1 MNQKW
6 FAILALIFCLA
17 MPAVELD
24 AAEAGIVRYYR
35 QLVVDRDT
43 PLLAYDGIY
52 EINFDQARGVEH
64 YEFTYDL
71 HGRITEIVNLH
82 DESCRRDSLT
92 HIGAYRTT
100 FAYDGDKEIHRFYDR
115 SSKRVANL
123 RKAYEE
129 VYTHTPEGFRTALEF
144 HDLDGRPM
152 ESDRGIARYT
162 WEKKNGLVIERR
174 YNLKGDP
181 MPLAPDLPFRVSG
194 LRLDR
199 DGRVKAHLNL
209 NDKLR
214 ESNDENG
221 VASSHNL
228 YAENGNLLS
237 FTYFAKGGRPTN
249 SAGGYAIGR
258 FSYDANGNLLAVE
271 YIDKDGQPVSREAYA
286 YDDAGKWIGKK

>member
-6 FAILALIFCLA
+6 YAIPALALCLA
-17 MPAVELD
+17 LSAGGLN
-24 AAEAGIVRYYR
+24 AAETGIVRYYR
-35 QLVVDRDT
+35 QLAVDRDT
-43 PLLAYDGIY
+43 PMLEYDGIF
-52 EINFDQARGVEH
+52 EINFDQAHGADH

-82 DESCRRDSLT
+82 DESCRRNSLT
-92 HIGAYRTT
+92 DLGAYRTT
-100 FAYDGDKEIHRFYDR
+100 FTYDGEKEIHRFYDR
-115 SSKRVANL
+115 AGKRVANL

-129 VYTHTPEGFRTALEF
+129 VYTHTPEGFKTALEF

-181 MPLAPDLPFRVSG
+181 VPLAPGLPFRVSG
-194 LRLDR
+194 LRLDH

-214 ESNDENG
+214 ETNDENG

-228 YAENGNLLS
+228 YAENGNLLG
-237 FTYFAKGGRPTN
+237 FTYFAKDGRPTN
-249 SAGGYAIGR
+249 SGEGYAIGR
-258 FSYDANGNLLAVE
+258 FTYDANGNLLSVE
-271 YIDKDGQPVSREAYA
+271 FIDKEGRLVSRETYS
-286 YDDAGKWIGKK
+286 YDEAGKVIGKK